1 MICSPLTDPEPLAA
15 ENGPRPTVLIVDDDS
30 DMVEVLATRLQRQG
44 FATLSDLT
52 GRHAVEMARQMQP
65 AVVLLDLRLP
75 DADGL
80 TICRALSDDPV
91 TADIP
96 VIVVSGME
104 RPDVVRAAR
113 AAGSRFYLRKPYDP
127 NALLLLIEHTIDQTR
142 GWEEF

>member
-1 MICSPLTDPEPLAA
+1 MICSPLIEPEPLAA
-15 ENGPRPTVLIVDDDS
+15 ETAPQPTVLIVDDDA

-44 FATLSDLT
+44 FATLVDLT

-75 DADGL
+75 DTDGL
-80 TICRALSDDPV
+80 TICQALSDDPL

-113 AAGSRFYLRKPYDP
+113 SAGSRFYLRKPYDP
-127 NALLLLIEHTIDQTR
+127 NALLLLIEHTIEQTR
-142 GWEEF
+142 DWDEF